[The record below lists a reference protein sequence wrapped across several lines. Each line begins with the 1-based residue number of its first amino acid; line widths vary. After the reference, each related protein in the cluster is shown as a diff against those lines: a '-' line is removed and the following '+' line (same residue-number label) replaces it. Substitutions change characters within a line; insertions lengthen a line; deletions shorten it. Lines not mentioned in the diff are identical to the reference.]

1 MEIITAIIIGDIE
14 CIEDLFKIDNHVCIL
29 VVITV
34 IVTTHLQKLKA
45 KENQKKLKS
54 NFVKQVEINC

>member
-1 MEIITAIIIGDIE
+1 MILNVLKTRS
-14 CIEDLFKIDNHVCIL
+14 IDHLVCIS

-34 IVTTHLQKLKA
+34 IVTAHLQKLKA

-54 NFVKQVEINC
+54 NFVKQVESNC

>member
-1 MEIITAIIIGDIE
+1 MY
-14 CIEDLFKIDNHVCIL
+14 LRLKIDHIVFIS

-34 IVTTHLQKLKA
+34 IVTTHLQKLRA

-54 NFVKQVEINC
+54 NFVKQV